1 MVYDG
6 EGLAVFH
13 CFAGAGGGMLADTL
27 LGHDIVGAIEIEEYP
42 REVLL
47 KRQADGVLPGFPI
60 WDDVCTFRADN
71 PDTAEYI
78 GMLREISDRLII
90 AGGFPCT
97 DLSIAGKGAGL
108 EGRHSGLYFELE
120 RIIRE
125 VRPRYVFIENSPM
138 LIKRGLK
145 TILPRLAQM
154 GYDATWGV
162 IGADDAGAPHQRKR
176 FWMWCERQAEAYTD
190 SDGDGCERVL
200 VPEEHHEGG
209 QLQGSVPEVPR
220 GEDTGEAVADADGK
234 RLEAGES
241 D

>member
-1 MVYDG
+1 MVLFG
-6 EGLAVFH
+6 EREGRLCAFH
-13 CFAGAGGGMLADTL
+13 CFAGGGGGMLADIL

-47 KRQADGVLPGFPI
+47 KRQADGILPRFPI

-71 PDTAEYI
+71 PDTADYI
-78 GMLREISDRLII
+78 EGLRAISDSLIL

-154 GYDATWGV
+154 GYDARWGV
-162 IGADDAGAPHQRKR
+162 IGADDTGAPHVRKR
-176 FWMWCERQAEAYTD
+176 FWMWCERREEREAHPY
-190 SDGDGCERVL
+190 SDGDGCERIQRS
-200 VPEEHHEGG
+200 EGDNEGG
-209 QLQGSVPEVPR
+209 QLQGSKPEIPR
-220 GEDTGEAVADADGK
+220 GAEP
-234 RLEAGES
+234 
-241 D
+241 

>member
-1 MVYDG
+1 MAGRGTRGNKGGISVVLS
-6 EGLAVFH
+6 GLSTFH
-13 CFAGAGGGMLADTL
+13 CSAGAGGGMLADIL

-47 KRQADGVLPGFPI
+47 KRQADGILPRFPI

-71 PDTAEYI
+71 PDTQAYI
-78 GMLREISDRLII
+78 EGLRGIRDNLII
-90 AGGFPCT
+90 AGGFPCL
-97 DLSIAGKGAGL
+97 DISIAGKGAGL

-154 GYDATWGV
+154 GYDARWGV
-162 IGADDAGAPHQRKR
+162 IGADDTGAPHVRKR
-176 FWMWCERQAEAYTD
+176 FWMWCERRGGEEKETYPDTH
-190 SDGDGCERVL
+190 GDGCERIQCS
-200 VPEEHHEGG
+200 EEDNEGG
-209 QLQGSVPEVPR
+209 QLQGSQSEVPR
-220 GEDTGEAVADADGK
+220 GT
-234 RLEAGES
+234 ES
-241 D
+241 

>member
-1 MVYDG
+1 MVCG
-6 EGLAVFH
+6 NEGLAVFH
-13 CFAGAGGGMLADTL
+13 CFAGAGGGMLADIL

-42 REVLL
+42 REVIL
-47 KRQADGVLPGFPI
+47 KRQADGVLPSFPI

-78 GMLREISDRLII
+78 GMLKEINDRLII

-145 TILPRLAQM
+145 RILPRLAQM
-154 GYDATWGV
+154 GYDARWGV
-162 IGADDAGAPHQRKR
+162 IGADDTGAPHVRKR
-176 FWMWCERQAEAYTD
+176 FWMWCEWREERETYPDANR
-190 SDGDGCERVL
+190 DGRKRVL
-200 VPEEHHEGG
+200 IPEEHHEGG
-209 QLQGSVPEVPR
+209 QLPGSEPEIPR
-220 GEDTGEAVADADGK
+220 GEDT
-234 RLEAGES
+234 
-241 D
+241 